1 MLYYYNYIFYECLCC
16 VHTVGTVFAT
26 NVNQTPSEQIKIS
39 TKSLQIQCSHSIQG
53 YNRILWYKQTW
64 SGTLTLLGYLILSQE
79 TTEPDFRGK
88 VKMEGSANVNEKNS
102 LTIYN
107 LSLNDSAVYFCAAYA
122 QCL

>member
-1 MLYYYNYIFYECLCC
+1 MNVYVVSI
-16 VHTVGTVFAT
+16 GTVFAT

-39 TKSLQIQCSHSIQG
+39 SESLQIQCSHSIQG

-64 SGTLTLLGYLILSQE
+64 SATLTLLGYLILSQE